1 MYSIVIGV
9 KFDLKKFGMVWLKGM
24 AMRIKC
30 FFWGITK
37 IQTLSIHLIC
47 KSLFLWFTIYMKC
60 QNFQPVK
67 WSWFIYHAV
76 CIEKNTI
83 ARNRSSVWSLR
94 WLLSCTNCRK
104 PHINLPILCLSRE
117 NCTLCYFTHTTALVQ
132 LYIPSYMY
140 GRYTFVKDCLA
151 TKSFKIV
158 GVLSKRH
165 TEVNKISY
173 QYSAVE
179 YKQ

>member
-1 MYSIVIGV
+1 MYSILIGV
-9 KFDLKKFGMVWLKGM
+9 KFSLKKFGVVWLKGM

-30 FFWGITK
+30 IFWGITK
-37 IQTLSIHLIC
+37 MQTLSIHLIC
-47 KSLFLWFTIYMKC
+47 KSLFLWFTIYIKC
-60 QNFQPVK
+60 QNFQLVK

-151 TKSFKIV
+151 F
-158 GVLSKRH
+158 VLEMKG
-165 TEVNKISY
+165 NQINSY
-173 QYSAVE
+173 
-179 YKQ
+179 